1 MSNFTVL
8 KKTTEILFPNEL
20 LLEWFEQEKREL
32 PWRETSDPYKIWL
45 SEIMLQQTR
54 VEQGLPYYN
63 RFTES
68 FPTIHDL
75 ANASE
80 DEVLKLWE
88 GLGYYSRA
96 RNLHATA
103 KFVSQKLD
111 GRFPDSHS
119 SILSLKGVGPYTA
132 AAIGSIAFRLPVA
145 AVDGNVHRVLSRYF
159 AIEKS
164 IDDAIV
170 KKEITEIA
178 QSVLDESDPGN
189 HNQAMME
196 LGATVCTPKNPK
208 CDTCPI
214 QDSCIGR
221 QKNVQLTLP
230 IRTKK
235 TKVRNRYF
243 YYLVEEYAGTIAIQ
257 KRGDGDV
264 WQGLHEFRLIEKER
278 ESQASNIVDELCAEF
293 KVISVSEQ
301 FKHILSHQRIY
312 AEFIHLQYKSKPEN
326 ERKWVSVDELST
338 FAFPRLI
345 TRYLD
350 KYKFGNVK
358 EVSNI

>member
-1 MSNFTVL
+1 MVL
-8 KKTTEILFPNEL
+8 KKSIEILFPNKL
-20 LLEWFEQEKREL
+20 LLEWFEEGKREL
-32 PWRETSDPYKIWL
+32 PWRETSEPYSIWL

-63 RFTES
+63 RFTEA
-68 FPTIHDL
+68 FPTIHEL

-103 KFVSQKLD
+103 KFISQQLD
-111 GRFPDSHS
+111 GKFPDSYQ

-132 AAIGSIAFRLPVA
+132 AAIGSIAFCLPVA
-145 AVDGNVHRVLSRYF
+145 AVDGNVFRVLSRYF

-164 IDDAIV
+164 IDAADV
-170 KKEITEIA
+170 KKAITEMA
-178 QSVLDESDPGN
+178 QSILDESDPGN

-196 LGATVCTPKNPK
+196 LGATVCTPKYPK
-208 CDTCPI
+208 CDECPI
-214 QDSCIGR
+214 QDSCIGK
-221 QKNVQLTLP
+221 QKKLQASLP

-243 YYLVEEYAGTIAIQ
+243 YYIIEEFAETIAIQ
-257 KRGDGDV
+257 KRGNGDV
-264 WQGLHEFRLIEKER
+264 WQGLHEFRLIEKAKEYH
-278 ESQASNIVDELCAEF
+278 ASKIIDELNLDSAS
-293 KVISVSEQ
+293 KLVSVSEQ
-301 FKHILSHQRIY
+301 FKHVLSHQRIY
-312 AEFIHLQYKSKPEN
+312 AQFIHLKYHSKPKTK
-326 ERKWVSVDELST
+326 RKWVSVDELST

-345 TRYLD
+345 TRYLE
-350 KYKFGNVK
+350 KYNFGNVK